1 MTDDRNT
8 DWNIPSPPQQ
18 PQMPQQPVT
27 PPVPDTDSYTP
38 GGTAPQYQNAPQ
50 PAAPPPPPASPQQPY
65 YVQPPVPPQQSYPP
79 YQQPVYVTPPVY
91 SQTPSKPGSGLA
103 AASLV
108 LGILSIAVCCACCI
122 SMVMAIVG
130 LILGIVAK
138 RKGNGG
144 MSTAGIILNI
154 FGLLLAIVM
163 MCFAIMLINDP
174 EWMNEFFG
182 DFYYYNE
189 FYDEFYD
196 DYYSY
201 GEGGQHLTAL
211 FSRFLFR

>member
-50 PAAPPPPPASPQQPY
+50 PAAPPPPPVSPQQP
-65 YVQPPVPPQQSYPP
+65 YPP

-108 LGILSIAVCCACCI
+108 LGILSIAVCCAWYI